1 MSVNVGDSSGTVSH
15 IFWQLCECHYNF
27 IIKYS
32 FIIQCTRY
40 TLILIIAV
48 RLQNKVCSPCLTFWQ
63 ILFFLSC
70 ILSEQKLYQLWT
82 GTNVLRFMHPVMHQN
97 LQTRDQHSSVVVCI
111 RIKIRLVVIRD
122 QLLDIYMLLHCVKC
136 NMKFSIGKT
145 SSTSENLQPIL
156 FGLHLT
162 IKFAIGYQ

>member
-1 MSVNVGDSSGTVSH
+1 MESSKLVSVVGLSVKVGDSSGTASH
-15 IFWQLCECHYNF
+15 IFWQLCECLYNF

-40 TLILIIAV
+40 TLILITAV
-48 RLQNKVCSPCLTFWQ
+48 RLQNKFCSPCLTFWQ

-82 GTNVLRFMHPVMHQN
+82 GTNVLGFMHQN

-122 QLLDIYMLLHCVKC
+122 QLLNTYVITLC
-136 NMKFSIGKT
+136 
-145 SSTSENLQPIL
+145 
-156 FGLHLT
+156 
-162 IKFAIGYQ
+162 